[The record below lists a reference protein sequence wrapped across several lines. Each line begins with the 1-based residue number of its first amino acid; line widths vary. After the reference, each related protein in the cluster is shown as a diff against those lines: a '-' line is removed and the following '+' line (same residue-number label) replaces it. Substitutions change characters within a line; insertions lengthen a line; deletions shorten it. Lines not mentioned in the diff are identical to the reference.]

1 MQTYVKKAGITAV
14 CTPHI
19 LRYSFAIEFIRNGGD
34 IFTLQKILGHSTLEM
49 TRRYLKIA
57 NSDVE
62 VKMKQYSPAE
72 QLGVR
77 L

>member
-1 MQTYVKKAGITAV
+1 MKHSVRASSTFVQMV
-14 CTPHI
+14 
-19 LRYSFAIEFIRNGGD
+19 RNGGD
-34 IFTLQKILGHSTLEM
+34 IFTLQNILGHSTLEM

-62 VKMKQYSPAE
+62 AKMKAHSPTE